1 MAKRKGLDKQ
11 FPVVVGILEWANEH
25 LVPLGFDSTDERSVT
40 HSAIYQQIR
49 KEKEKA
55 LKNA

>member
-11 FPVVVGILEWANEH
+11 FPVVVGILEWANEN
-25 LVPLGFDSTDERSVT
+25 LVPLGFDSADERSVT
-40 HSAIYQQIR
+40 HNDIYQQIR

>member
-40 HSAIYQQIR
+40 HNDIYQQMR